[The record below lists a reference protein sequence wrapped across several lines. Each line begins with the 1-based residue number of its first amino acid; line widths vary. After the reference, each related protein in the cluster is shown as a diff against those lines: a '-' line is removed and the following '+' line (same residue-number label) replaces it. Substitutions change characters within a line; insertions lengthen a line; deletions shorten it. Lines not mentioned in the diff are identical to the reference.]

1 MKTLPKASDFNRL
14 SNKRKRVL
22 IAQDVLARL
31 SENKIKPRRNVML
44 EPDNLLIE
52 DDESASEA
60 IKAAKSCTVCA
71 KGAVICSLVNRYNN
85 AKGSDLDEM
94 YDGSYT
100 GLDQLD
106 TKKIFGEDL
115 WNELE
120 CQFEGA
126 VYYRSFETKE
136 VLGSN
141 EVKPKSL
148 KWLMENLIEN
158 NGQLKINGKL
168 IG

>member
-52 DDESASEA
+52 DEDSASEA

-85 AKGSDLDEM
+85 ATGLDLDEM

-100 GLDQLD
+100 GLDQLE
-106 TKKIFGEDL
+106 TQAIFGADL
-115 WNELE
+115 WQELE
-120 CQFEGA
+120 CQFEGS
-126 VYYRSFETKE
+126 VYYRTMDVEDI
-136 VLGSN
+136 LGTN
-141 EVKPKSL
+141 DVKPKSL

-158 NGQLKINGKL
+158 KGQLKINGKL